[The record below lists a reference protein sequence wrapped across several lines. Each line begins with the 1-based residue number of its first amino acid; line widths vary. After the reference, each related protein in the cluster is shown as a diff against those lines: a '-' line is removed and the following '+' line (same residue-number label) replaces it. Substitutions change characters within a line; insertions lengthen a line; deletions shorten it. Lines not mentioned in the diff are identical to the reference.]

1 VPDPL
6 TPGEGQD
13 VLARIKRAREKRDP
27 DAMVELFAEDAECR
41 LDPFMQPL
49 TGVNAIREHW
59 NAIAA
64 EQAHVDFDAE
74 RVWVAGRTV
83 LASWHAAYTR
93 RPTAERVRVRGFSTV
108 ELDDSGSI
116 VRLREWPVSRTV
128 GADSK
133 LKPDGV
139 PEQAGEMQ
147 DG

>member
-1 VPDPL
+1 MPDPL

-13 VLARIKRAREKRDP
+13 VLARFKRAWESRDP
-27 DAMVELFAEDAECR
+27 DAMVELFAQDAEYR
-41 LDPFMQPL
+41 LDPFLQPL

-59 NAIAA
+59 NGIAA

-74 RVWVAGRTV
+74 RVWVSGRTV

-93 RPTAERVRVRGFSTV
+93 RRTAERVRVRGFSTL

-116 VRLREWPVSRTV
+116 VRLREWPVSRMV
-128 GADSK
+128 GTDSK
-133 LKPDGV
+133 LKPDDA
-139 PEQAGEMQ
+139 PEQAGEKQ